1 MMAAICAGD
10 IVSCFMYYLTYKRLY
25 DMELYVKLL
34 LSRLTKELGY
44 DPRRVLYAQNKQTDI
59 IYNAIYE
66 FNIV

>member
-1 MMAAICAGD
+1 
-10 IVSCFMYYLTYKRLY
+10 
-25 DMELYVKLL
+25 MELYVKLL

-66 FNIV
+66 FNIVWYRDAAAIKVPV